1 MTDINCIFNFFNNVL
16 ILWSIGRIFDMNYI
30 TITSEKNETYSS
42 ISNFFIDYYMTSA
55 NGDFVKVYL
64 YLVRLMSS
72 REPVSIAD
80 IANHFDLSEK
90 FICKA
95 IRYWISQ
102 DVMKLNYNS
111 QKVLT
116 GITLLPLRDK
126 SEDMY
131 GLDSLSMLGM
141 DYSVDTP
148 DIHDTVHDTEDTRG
162 TDMAAAS
169 RMTQEDI
176 FTAAVQTSPKAQ
188 QNISVPDAVPV
199 HNVSSVHNPPD
210 KVLITPELLRKK
222 QEDDIFSDILFEAEA
237 FYGKTLSMA
246 ESETLIYIYDQ
257 LHFSQELI
265 EYLIEYCLT
274 LGKKSFKYAEAVA
287 KAWYENGID
296 TVEKARENSNA
307 YNPLFRKVFRELGI
321 SRNRP
326 TSAETAYIDAWSE
339 EMGFSE
345 DLITFACQ
353 KAILSRPQS
362 ANFAYVNGILEN
374 WYKNGVKSIRDVE
387 TLDQEFIK
395 KKTDNTGHTYSTAA
409 KPNSFANFQ
418 QTDMSDQ
425 LAALEQML
433 ADDLNQDKKTS

>member
-1 MTDINCIFNFFNNVL
+1 
-16 ILWSIGRIFDMNYI
+16 MNYI

-102 DVMKLNYNS
+102 DVMKLNYNN

-176 FTAAVQTSPKAQ
+176 FTAAAQTSPKAQ
-188 QNISVPDAVPV
+188 QNVSVPDAVPV
-199 HNVSSVHNPPD
+199 HNVSAVHNPPD

-296 TVEKARENSNA
+296 TVEKAKENSNA